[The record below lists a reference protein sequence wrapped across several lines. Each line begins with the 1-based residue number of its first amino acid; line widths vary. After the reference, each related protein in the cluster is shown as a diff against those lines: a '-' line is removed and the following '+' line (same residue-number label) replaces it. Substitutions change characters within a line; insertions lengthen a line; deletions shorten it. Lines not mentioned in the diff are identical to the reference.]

1 MMNYTWDFSQSE
13 MKNYSEW
20 IVIHLSGAYT
30 GDTENKSRFFSKNPA
45 YRYTYRNC
53 SFTPKSL
60 TWISAKFRVILFK
73 RASCMIVKSNDHDKN
88 PEKVNELHK
97 EMTTG
102 NKLGLQYSFNLSS
115 QESTIFVIIQPKIKF
130 KKRSLLYTQPK
141 GHHLTHGF
149 KALLF
154 IFIFLL
160 SFQVVFWQD

>member
-13 MKNYSEW
+13 MKNHSEC
-20 IVIHLSGAYT
+20 IVIHLSGTYT
-30 GDTENKSRFFSKNPA
+30 GDTENKSNFFSKNPA
-45 YRYTYRNC
+45 YWYTHRNC

-73 RASCMIVKSNDHDKN
+73 RASCIKSNDHDKN

-115 QESTIFVIIQPKIKF
+115 QESTIFLIIQTKNKI
-130 KKRSLLYTQPK
+130 
-141 GHHLTHGF
+141 
-149 KALLF
+149 
-154 IFIFLL
+154 
-160 SFQVVFWQD
+160 